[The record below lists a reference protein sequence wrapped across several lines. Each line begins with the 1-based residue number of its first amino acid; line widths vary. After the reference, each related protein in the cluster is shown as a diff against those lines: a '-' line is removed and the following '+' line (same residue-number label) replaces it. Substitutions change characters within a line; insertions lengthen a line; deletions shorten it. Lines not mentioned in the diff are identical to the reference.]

1 MAVKCTENFSD
12 IVAVWPILRGRVD
25 YAIPFN
31 VRRRTYSLADLGVT
45 DIAELKNSAPCL
57 SISPDFDGD
66 DCIEIE
72 ERACSVKSASQ
83 TSVAGRSYDVTLSLK
98 ISEKSA
104 ESANI
109 ADDLSAE
116 AHDFLILV
124 ADGTYIILRNADNG
138 YKCSVT
144 ETFAAQYELA
154 ITVTMETYNG
164 LVRIE

>member
-1 MAVKCTENFSD
+1 MKCTESYSD
-12 IVAVWPILRGRVD
+12 IMAVWPILKGRVD
-25 YAIPFN
+25 YQVPFN
-31 VRRRTYSLADLGVT
+31 VRKRTYTL
-45 DIAELKNSAPCL
+45 AELGITDVATLKGGSSCL
-57 SISPDFDGD
+57 SISPDFDGA
-66 DCIEIE
+66 DCVEIE
-72 ERACSVKSASQ
+72 ERACSVKSVSQ

-98 ISEKSA
+98 ISEKST

-124 ADGTYIILRNADNG
+124 ADGTYLILRGADNG

-164 LVRIE
+164 LVRIG